1 MAAGSESLESWL
13 NKATSPSNRQDDLE
27 NIMGFC
33 NQINKELEGPQIAVR
48 LLVHKIHSPQEWEA
62 LQALTVL
69 GACMKNCGQRFQ
81 NEVGK
86 FRFLNELIK
95 VISPKCLGDKVSE
108 RMKSKVIEMIY
119 SWTLYLPE
127 ETKICEA
134 YQMLKSQGIVL
145 ADPEIPL
152 DATIVP
158 SSSEKPKNPVFVDE
172 QKSKKLAELLKSKK
186 SADLQEANRLIKKMV
201 KEDEVRTQKASKQS
215 STVEAVNNRVKLL
228 NEMLAY
234 FSPEGSTDG
243 DKDII
248 RELYS
253 ECDKLRQTLC
263 QLATETDDNDTYLGA
278 ILQANDDLS
287 NVINSY
293 KKIIEGQTINGETKT
308 QSSVTQD
315 TSRPAESESLIDL
328 TDLDNP
334 GVSKVPFALSMFSHV
349 DLLCG
354 STVAEEESD
363 KASASFSLLDK
374 ELLSLGLNGL
384 VTNESAQPRNV
395 SNCLHP
401 FQNCSQDVD
410 RFDTT
415 SPAGPVF
422 FTTPPSSS
430 SSVFGS
436 VFPRAPLPSVTLQ
449 HPPVGPVSSSTV
461 PAALPHSR
469 STVLLPPATLHVA
482 TSQISTA
489 AQPSQSEPAPLGHS
503 LRDVTLLDFSSPK
516 SGPQVL
522 NDNTQ
527 AKREDTS
534 FPANPPCQGGMPN
547 CPPARC
553 QADNA
558 LLHSPNP
565 IIVQSQNNL
574 GAGHDASLAN
584 VFVPLE
590 AVRPMYDG
598 SGVHVLLHFARDCPP
613 GRPDVLVI
621 VASML
626 NTSPLPVSD
635 IALQAAVPK
644 TMGVRLQPPSGT
656 HLAPFNPIIPTA
668 VISQV
673 MLLSNPHKE
682 KVRMR
687 FKLTFT
693 LGEQLRTDIGEVNDF
708 PPPDRWGVL

>member
-334 GVSKVPFALSMFSHV
+334 G
-349 DLLCG
+349 
-354 STVAEEESD
+354 
-363 KASASFSLLDK
+363 
-374 ELLSLGLNGL
+374 
-384 VTNESAQPRNV
+384 
-395 SNCLHP
+395 
-401 FQNCSQDVD
+401 
-410 RFDTT
+410 
-415 SPAGPVF
+415 PVF

-590 AVRPMYDG
+590 AVRPSKLCPVTVYDG